1 MTETVRLEFLNAA
14 HGDAIVVS
22 WGAPPRLALIDG
34 GPSGSFELALGP
46 RLRALQAERTPG
58 APLPIDLVCVSHID
72 DDHIAGIVRLLTD
85 LRRKRR
91 DGLAEPFRVER
102 LWHNSF
108 EELVAAGPAAASLQD
123 VEAEVA
129 RMAGGAGGAGGAAAA
144 GVVAA
149 SVNQG
154 RAVRDLARALGVA
167 GNAPFGGP
175 IVGGLKT
182 TVHGL
187 SMTVVGPD
195 AGALGRLEDTWRAAK
210 QQNDPAVLAA
220 AFTDRSVPN
229 LSSICTI
236 VGGPSGRALL
246 TADARGDRVME
257 GLEAIGLL
265 APGGIAHFDVL
276 QVPHHGSAHNSDPL
290 LYQRVTADHYVISAD
305 GVAHAHPDLATLD
318 WIVNARG
325 ADGYAINLTN
335 PIQPAVDHLR
345 NRAVGRNFSV
355 ESRTDPASGIVVSF
369 ATGP

>member
-1 MTETVRLEFLNAA
+1 MAETVRLEFLNAA

-22 WGAPPRLALIDG
+22 WGTPPRLALVDG
-34 GPSGSFELALGP
+34 GPTGSFELALGP

-91 DGLAEPFRVER
+91 DGLPEPFQVER

-108 EELVAAGPAAASLQD
+108 EELVAAGPAAASLHD

-129 RMAGGAGGAGGAAAA
+129 RMAGGAGAA
-144 GVVAA
+144 GVIAA

-154 RAVRDLARALGVA
+154 RDVRDLARALGVA

-175 IVGGLKT
+175 IVGGLTT

-187 SMTVVGPD
+187 TMTVVGPD

-210 QQNDPAVLAA
+210 QRNDPAVLAA

-236 VGGPSGRALL
+236 VGGPGGRALL

-257 GLEAIGLL
+257 GLEAIGVL
-265 APGGIAHFDVL
+265 APGGTTHVEVL
-276 QVPHHGSAHNSDPL
+276 QVPHHGSAHNSDPR

-318 WIVNARG
+318 WIVDARG
-325 ADGYAINLTN
+325 ADGYAIHLTN

-345 NRAVGRNFSV
+345 KRAVGRNFSV
-355 ESRTDPASGIVVSF
+355 ESRTDPAPGVVVSF